1 MGGVTKLGGGA
12 MQVLRKGS
20 TGPEVAE
27 LQTELKTRGF
37 SPGAIDGRFGPG
49 TEAAIIAFQQSEG
62 LLADGIAGGRTLS
75 ALGFDEL
82 PAPADLGVI
91 TVDVAS
97 RIFPTTPLDL
107 LKTNLPLLL
116 AALGEVGLASTEMAL
131 MALATVRVETGSM
144 KPISEFVSRF
154 NTSPGG
160 HPFDLYDNR
169 KDLGNQGPPDGER
182 FKGRGFV
189 QLTGRNNYRRYSEA
203 LGLGTQLID
212 EPDLA
217 NDPKIAASLLVHFLK
232 DRERAIKEALVM
244 RNFAGARRLVNGGSH
259 GLPEFTAAYQL
270 GERLLGVEL
279 PAEANS

>member
-1 MGGVTKLGGGA
+1 
-12 MQVLRKGS
+12 MQIMRKGS

-62 LLADGIAGGRTLS
+62 LLADGIAGGRTLES
-75 ALGFDEL
+75 LGFEEL
-82 PAPADLGVI
+82 PPAADLTAI
-91 TVDVAS
+91 TVDIAS
-97 RIFPTTPLDL
+97 RLFPTTALDT
-107 LKTNLPLLL
+107 LKVNLPILLS
-116 AALGEVGLASTEMAL
+116 ALTESGIGTTEMAL
-131 MALATVRVETGSM
+131 MALGTVRVETGSM

-169 KDLGNQGPPDGER
+169 KDLGNEGQPDGER
-182 FKGRGFV
+182 YRGRGFV
-189 QLTGRNNYRRYSEA
+189 QLTGRSNYKRYSAA

-217 NDPKIAASLLVHFLK
+217 NEPNIAARLLAHFLK
-232 DRERAIKEALVM
+232 DRERAIKEAIVA

-259 GLPEFTAAYQL
+259 GLADFTATYQL
-270 GERLLGVEL
+270 GEGLLGVEIA
-279 PAEANS
+279 PDHNA

>member
-1 MGGVTKLGGGA
+1 
-12 MQVLRKGS
+12 MQILRKGS

-49 TEAAIIAFQQSEG
+49 TEAAILAFQSSEG
-62 LLADGIAGGRTLS
+62 LLADGIAGGRTLES
-75 ALGFDEL
+75 LGFEEL
-82 PAPADLGVI
+82 PAAIDLNIV

-97 RIFPTTPLDL
+97 RVFPTTALDT
-107 LKTNLPLLL
+107 LKTNLPILL
-116 AALGEVGLASTEMAL
+116 AALTESGLGSTEMAL

-160 HPFDLYDNR
+160 NPFDLYDNR
-169 KDLGNQGPPDGER
+169 KDLGNEGHPDGER
-182 FKGRGFV
+182 YRGRGFV
-189 QLTGRNNYRRYSEA
+189 QLTGRSNYKRYSEV
-203 LGLGTQLID
+203 LGLGTQLIE

-217 NDPKIAASLLVHFLK
+217 NEPKIAASLLAHFLK
-232 DRERAIKEALVM
+232 DRERAIKEALVT

-259 GLPEFTAAYQL
+259 GLPEFTAAYTL
-270 GERLLGVEL
+270 GERLLGIEL
-279 PAEANS
+279 PPDHVA

>member
-1 MGGVTKLGGGA
+1 
-12 MQVLRKGS
+12 MQILRKGS

-49 TEAAIIAFQQSEG
+49 TEAAIIAFQRSDS
-62 LLADGIAGGRTLS
+62 LLDDGIAGARTLA
-75 ALGFDEL
+75 ALGFEEL
-82 PAPADLGVI
+82 PAAADLTII
-91 TVDVAS
+91 TVDIAS
-97 RIFPTTPLDL
+97 RLFPTTSLDV

-116 AALGEVGLASTEMAL
+116 SALGDGGIGSTEMAL
-131 MALATVRVETGSM
+131 MALATVRVETGNM

-169 KDLGNQGPPDGER
+169 KDLGNEGQPDGER
-182 FKGRGFV
+182 FRGRGFV
-189 QLTGRNNYRRYSEA
+189 QLTGRSNYRRYSEA

-217 NDPKIAASLLVHFLK
+217 NEPKIAARLLVHFLK

-244 RNFAGARRLVNGGSH
+244 RNFAGARRLVNGGTH
-259 GLPEFTAAYQL
+259 GLQEFAMAFAL
-270 GERLLGVEL
+270 GERLLGIEL
-279 PAEANS
+279 ASDPAS

>member
-1 MGGVTKLGGGA
+1 
-12 MQVLRKGS
+12 MQIMRKGS

-62 LLADGIAGGRTLS
+62 LLSDGIAGGRTLAS
-75 ALGFDEL
+75 LGFEEL
-82 PAPADLGVI
+82 PAAADLSVI
-91 TVDVAS
+91 TVDIAS
-97 RIFPTTPLDL
+97 RLFPTTALDT
-107 LKTNLPLLL
+107 LKTNLPILI
-116 AALGEVGLASTEMAL
+116 AAITEIGIGSTEMVL
-131 MALATVRVETGSM
+131 MAFSTVRVETGSM

-169 KDLGNQGPPDGER
+169 KDLGNEGHPDGER
-182 FKGRGFV
+182 YRGRGFV
-189 QLTGRNNYRRYSEA
+189 QLTGRANYKRYSEA

-217 NDPKIAASLLVHFLK
+217 NEPNIAARLLAHFLK
-232 DRERAIKEALVM
+232 DRERAIKEALVA
-244 RNFAGARRLVNGGSH
+244 RNFAGARRLVNGGTH
-259 GLPEFTAAYQL
+259 GLTDFTAAYTL
-270 GERLLGVEL
+270 GERLLGIEL
-279 PAEANS
+279 SPDHVA